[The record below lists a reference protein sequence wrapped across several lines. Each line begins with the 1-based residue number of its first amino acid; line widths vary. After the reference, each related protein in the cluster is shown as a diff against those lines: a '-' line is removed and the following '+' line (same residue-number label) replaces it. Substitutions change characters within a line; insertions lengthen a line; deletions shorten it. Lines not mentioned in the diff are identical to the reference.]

1 MKECWQNSPG
11 VSSLFRELH
20 RELRGK
26 GVWTCG
32 DAHAALNGKYTMDQ
46 IGGQIS
52 NMITGRH
59 VIRLSRGVYRFRGI
73 V

>member
-1 MKECWQNSPG
+1 MLEVWQTSKG
-11 VSSLFRELH
+11 VGSLFRELH
-20 RELRGK
+20 RALRGR

-32 DAHAALNGKYTMDQ
+32 DAHAALGGRYTMDQ
-46 IGGQIS
+46 LTKQIG

>member
-1 MKECWQNSPG
+1 MLEVWQTSNG
-11 VSSLFRELH
+11 VGSLFRELH
-20 RELRGK
+20 RALRGK

-32 DAHAALNGKYTMDQ
+32 DAHAALGGRYTMDQ
-46 IGGQIS
+46 LNKLIS

>member
-1 MKECWQNSPG
+1 MLEVWQTSGG
-11 VSSLFRELH
+11 VGSLFRELH
-20 RELRGK
+20 RALRGR

-32 DAHAALNGKYTMDQ
+32 DAHAALGGKYTMDQ
-46 IGGQIS
+46 LTKQIH

>member
-1 MKECWQNSPG
+1 MIETFQTSKG
-11 VSSLFRELH
+11 VGSLFRELH
-20 RELRGK
+20 RALRGK

-32 DAHAALNGKYTMDQ
+32 DAHAALNGKYTMDR

-52 NMITGRH
+52 NMIEDRH